1 METELEMIKKR
12 NSTMN
17 FIIELY
23 QKNIHEQVY
32 LYAYVLDTNTINFA
46 TIVKVKKSKTS
57 GICDKF

>member
-1 METELEMIKKR
+1 
-12 NSTMN
+12 MN

-46 TIVKVKKSKTS
+46 TIVKIKKSKTS